1 MKSAPAVMWVPLFIG
16 LLWEDTRSIKE
27 KAYKFS
33 MKDLSLSSVRPKS
46 FIQKH

>member
-1 MKSAPAVMWVPLFIG
+1 MKLAPAVMWVPLFIG

-33 MKDLSLSSVRPKS
+33 MKDLSLMPARLKS
-46 FIQKH
+46 FGYKI